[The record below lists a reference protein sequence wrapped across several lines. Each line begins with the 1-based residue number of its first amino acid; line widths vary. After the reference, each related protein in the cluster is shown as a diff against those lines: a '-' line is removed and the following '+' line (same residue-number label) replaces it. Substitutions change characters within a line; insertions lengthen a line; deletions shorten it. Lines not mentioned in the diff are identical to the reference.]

1 MTSDC
6 EADAWGIVDN
16 WHLNL
21 EFFGICYIVK
31 ILWFNHL
38 GERRRLYSAWTFY
51 LEIKSKLSRR
61 YSNPILLKGDFVLDG
76 KNSAYLTLESMTTI
90 IDDIELISDPVGS

>member
-6 EADAWGIVDN
+6 EADTWGIGNN

-21 EFFGICYIVK
+21 DFFGICYIVK
-31 ILWFNHL
+31 IVCLNRL
-38 GERRRLYSAWTFY
+38 GERRRLYSAWTFD
-51 LEIKSKLSRR
+51 LEIESKLSWG
-61 YSNPILLKGDFVLDG
+61 YIVPILLEGDFVLDG